1 MIKKYFNKKLV
12 MSVEHE
18 RSSAQWSGNLEL
30 TKKVPVTIHNLKGY
44 DSHLIMQQIGKF
56 DVKYR

>member
-1 MIKKYFNKKLV
+1 M
-12 MSVEHE
+12 EHE
-18 RSSAQWSGNLEL
+18 RSSAQWSGNINLEL

-56 DVKYR
+56 DVKCR